1 VHLFH
6 PGSGR
11 QPLRLVIA
19 TIATLAL
26 VVVVVGIGIVIDRH
40 GRRDNEGAA
49 VAAPSTSATSSSGPA
64 ATAAPGG
71 SAAVSA
77 ANAVADSYY
86 AAVKQGDARAAY
98 RLLCARQRI
107 GFAVYA
113 SRIALNT
120 RTGTGIRRFRRTGIG
135 TVRGRLAAV
144 PGEVDLA
151 DGAATPIVVILT
163 EESNVWRVCSS
174 NLGGV
179 LPAPGTPRFGPS
191 PAASPAAPI

>member
-1 VHLFH
+1 VHVFY

-26 VVVVVGIGIVIDRH
+26 IVVVVGVGVVIDRH
-40 GRRDNEGAA
+40 GRRTNKGAA
-49 VAAPSTSATSSSGPA
+49 AAVPSATVSPGPT
-64 ATAAPGG
+64 ATGTPQG

-77 ANAVADSYY
+77 ASAVTDSYY
-86 AAVKQGDARAAY
+86 GAVKKGDAHAAY
-98 RLLCARQRI
+98 RLLCTRQRI
-107 GFAVYA
+107 GYTVYA
-113 SRIALNT
+113 ARIALNT
-120 RTGTGIRRFRRTGIG
+120 RTGTGITRFRRTGIG

-151 DGAATPIVVILT
+151 NGEATPIVVILA
-163 EESNVWRVCSS
+163 EESRVWRVCSS

-179 LPAPGTPRFGPS
+179 LPAPGTSSGPS
-191 PAASPAAPI
+191 QSASPGAPI